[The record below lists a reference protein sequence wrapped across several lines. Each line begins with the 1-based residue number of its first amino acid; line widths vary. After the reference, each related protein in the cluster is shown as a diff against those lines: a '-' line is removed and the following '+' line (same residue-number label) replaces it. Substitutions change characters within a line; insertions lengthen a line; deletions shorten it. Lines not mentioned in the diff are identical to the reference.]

1 MQMAY
6 SNAGYPKH
14 QGTPMFDLIKNTSA
28 LLRSFTPCQLC
39 GVDAQ
44 ANHSVCVDCWNNL
57 PWFKQTVQRQEMDIS
72 VACHYAYPIDRII
85 QKFKYEQQLHY
96 QTLLAGILKELRFA
110 KVQAIVPMPISNERL
125 VERGF
130 NQTLLLAQALTK
142 DLNIP
147 VWQPISRSHQHSQK
161 GLNRLE
167 HLENINEQF
176 EINNSSKIKYRR
188 VLILDDVVTTGSSI
202 HALKQKLEELGCQK
216 IYATC
221 IAYAE
226 N

>member
-1 MQMAY
+1 M
-6 SNAGYPKH
+6 
-14 QGTPMFDLIKNTSA
+14 PMFNLLHHTSA

-44 ANHSVCVDCWNNL
+44 VKYSVCAECWNNL
-57 PWFKQTVQRQEMDIS
+57 PWYKQTVQRQEMDIS

-96 QTLLAGILKELRFA
+96 QTLLSGILKELRFP

-125 VERGF
+125 IERGF
-130 NQTLLLAQALTK
+130 NQTLVLANTLAQ

-167 HLENINEQF
+167 RLENIDEQF
-176 EINNSSKIKYRR
+176 EINHSSKIQYRR

-202 HALKQKLEELGCQK
+202 HALKLKLEELGCQK
-216 IYATC
+216 IYAAC
-221 IAYAE
+221 LAYADD
-226 N
+226 

>member
-1 MQMAY
+1 
-6 SNAGYPKH
+6 
-14 QGTPMFDLIKNTSA
+14 MFNLIKSATSQ
-28 LLRSFTPCQLC
+28 LSTLSTCQLC

-44 ANHSVCVDCWNNL
+44 AIHSVCQDCWNNL
-57 PWFKQTVQRQEMDIS
+57 PWYKQNIQRQEMDIS

-96 QTLLAGILKELRFA
+96 QTLLAGILKEVRLP

-130 NQTLLLAQALTK
+130 NQALVLAQILAK

-147 VWQPISRSHQHSQK
+147 VWQPISRSNQYSQK

-167 HLENINEQF
+167 RLENIDTQFKINEL
-176 EINNSSKIKYRR
+176 SKIKYRR

-202 HALKQKLEELGCQK
+202 HALKLKLEELGCQK
-216 IYATC
+216 IYTTC
-221 IAYAE
+221 LAYAD

>member
-1 MQMAY
+1 
-6 SNAGYPKH
+6 
-14 QGTPMFDLIKNTSA
+14 MFNLIKSATSHLRTLNT
-28 LLRSFTPCQLC
+28 CQLC

-44 ANHSVCVDCWNNL
+44 AIHSVCQDCWNNL
-57 PWFKQTVQRQEMDIS
+57 PWYKQNIQRQEMDIS
-72 VACHYAYPIDRII
+72 VAFHYAYPIDRII

-96 QTLLAGILKELRFA
+96 QTLLAGVLKEVRIH

-130 NQTLLLAQALTK
+130 NQALVLAQILAK

-147 VWQPISRSHQHSQK
+147 VWQPISRSNQYSQK

-167 HLENINEQF
+167 RLENIDTQF
-176 EINNSSKIKYRR
+176 EINELSKIKYRR

-202 HALKQKLEELGCQK
+202 HALKLKLEELGCQK

-221 IAYAE
+221 LAYAD

>member
-1 MQMAY
+1 
-6 SNAGYPKH
+6 
-14 QGTPMFDLIKNTSA
+14 MFNLIKSA
-28 LLRSFTPCQLC
+28 ISQLSTLSTCQLC

-44 ANHSVCVDCWNNL
+44 AIHSVCQDCWNNL
-57 PWFKQTVQRQEMDIS
+57 PWYKQNIQRQEMDIS

-96 QTLLAGILKELRFA
+96 QTLLAGILKEVRLP

-130 NQTLLLAQALTK
+130 NQALVLAQILAK

-147 VWQPISRSHQHSQK
+147 VWQPISRSNQYSQK

-167 HLENINEQF
+167 RLENIDTQFKINEL
-176 EINNSSKIKYRR
+176 SKIKYRR

-202 HALKQKLEELGCQK
+202 HALKLKLEELGCQK

-221 IAYAE
+221 LTYAD